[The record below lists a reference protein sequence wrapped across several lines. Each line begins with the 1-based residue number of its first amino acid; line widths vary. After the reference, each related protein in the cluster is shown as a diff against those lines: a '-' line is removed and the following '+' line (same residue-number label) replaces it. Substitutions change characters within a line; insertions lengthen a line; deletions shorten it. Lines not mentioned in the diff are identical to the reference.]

1 MGARAGEAGVSTL
14 FDNFDDWESGPNRR
28 EMPDAPRPWL
38 GQACVWGP
46 AQTQGSKRGFVH
58 PHLKRVVIVDD
69 NDKALKSWRQE
80 IVDAMQR
87 SKPVQPCNCAVAVSV
102 LIYVPRPQA
111 HYRTNGDLKPNAA
124 RVPAAGRDIDKIA
137 RAILDAGQI
146 ACWWVNDARVAD
158 LRLRRRYDDGIGERT
173 WVWAWQVSEPEQP
186 IPELPEVIDVGS
198 DDDGY
203 R

>member
-1 MGARAGEAGVSTL
+1 MDSL
-14 FDNFDDWESGPNRR
+14 FDDDWSNEQPVRLT
-28 EMPDAPRPWL
+28 EPAPSAAWL
-38 GQACVWGP
+38 GSACVWGP

-87 SKPVQPCNCAVAVSV
+87 TKPPRALNCSVAVSV

-111 HYRTNGDLKPNAA
+111 HYRTGEHAGELKSGAA

-146 ACWWVNDARVAD
+146 ACWWVNDARVSD
-158 LRLRRRYDDGIGERT
+158 LHMRRRYDDGIGERT
-173 WVWAWQVSEPEQP
+173 WVWAWAVSEPDQP
-186 IPELPEVIDVGS
+186 MPVLDETIDIGS
-198 DDDGY
+198 EGDGY
-203 R
+203 ERS

>member
-1 MGARAGEAGVSTL
+1 MDNL
-14 FDNFDDWESGPNRR
+14 FDDDWSNEQPVRLT
-28 EMPDAPRPWL
+28 EPPIAPDTWL
-38 GQACVWGP
+38 GSACVWGP

-87 SKPVQPCNCAVAVSV
+87 SKPPRALNCAVAVSI

-111 HYRTNGDLKPNAA
+111 HYRTGEHAGELKPNAA

-146 ACWWVNDARVAD
+146 ACWWVNDARVSD
-158 LRLRRRYDDGIGERT
+158 LHLRRRYDDGIGERT
-173 WVWAWQVSEPEQP
+173 WVWAWAVQTPDQLMPVLDET
-186 IPELPEVIDVGS
+186 IDIGEE
-198 DDDGY
+198 DQ
-203 R
+203 

>member
-1 MGARAGEAGVSTL
+1 MSSL
-14 FDNFDDWESGPNRR
+14 FDDWDNEQPVRLT
-28 EMPDAPRPWL
+28 EPLPAPAAWL
-38 GQACVWGP
+38 GSACVWGP

-87 SKPVQPCNCAVAVSV
+87 SKPPQALNCAVAVSV
-102 LIYVPRPQA
+102 IIYVPRPQA
-111 HYRTNGDLKPNAA
+111 HYRTNGELKPGAA

-137 RAILDAGQI
+137 RAILDAGTY
-146 ACWWVNDARVAD
+146 ACWWVNDARVSD

-173 WVWAWQVSEPEQP
+173 WVWAWQVSEPDQE
-186 IPELPEVIDVGS
+186 IPELSEVIDIGE
-198 DDDGY
+198 D

>member
-1 MGARAGEAGVSTL
+1 MSTL
-14 FDNFDDWESGPNRR
+14 LDDDWESGPNRI
-28 EMPDAPRPWL
+28 EPVTLAPTWL
-38 GQACVWGP
+38 GSACVWGP
-46 AQTQGSKRGFVH
+46 AQTQGSKRGFIH

-87 SKPVQPCNCAVAVSV
+87 SKPPRALDCAVSV
-102 LIYVPRPQA
+102 SILIYVPRPRA
-111 HYRTNGDLKPNAA
+111 HYRTNGELKPNAA

-146 ACWWVNDARVAD
+146 ACWWTNDARVSD

-173 WVWAWQVSEPEQP
+173 WVWAWQVSEPDQLQ
-186 IPELPEVIDVGS
+186 PELPEVINTSEMDHER
-198 DDDGY
+198 Y
-203 R
+203 

>member
-1 MGARAGEAGVSTL
+1 MSSL
-14 FDNFDDWESGPNRR
+14 FEDEWNSGPNRV
-28 EMPDAPRPWL
+28 EPAPEPTTWL
-38 GQACVWGP
+38 GSACVWGK
-46 AQTQGSKRGFVH
+46 AQTQGSKRGFIH

-87 SKPVQPCNCAVAVSV
+87 SKPNRALDCPIAVSI

-111 HYRTNGDLKPNAA
+111 HYRTGDHAGELKPNAPQ
-124 RVPAAGRDIDKIA
+124 VPAAGRDIDKIA

-173 WVWAWQVSEPEQP
+173 WVWAWAVTRPDQP
-186 IPELPEVIDVGS
+186 IPELDESIDLGE
-198 DDDGY
+198 D

>member
-1 MGARAGEAGVSTL
+1 MNNL
-14 FDNFDDWESGPNRR
+14 FDSDWESPSRVEVTEPTSKPNT
-28 EMPDAPRPWL
+28 WL
-38 GQACVWGP
+38 GSACVWGK

-87 SKPVQPCNCAVAVSV
+87 TKPSRALDCAVAVSI
-102 LIYVPRPQA
+102 LIYQQRPQA
-111 HYRTNGDLKPNAA
+111 HYRTGEHQGELKVNAPL
-124 RVPAAGRDIDKIA
+124 VPAAGRDIDKVA

-146 ACWWVNDARVAD
+146 ACWWTNDARVAD

-173 WVWAWQVSEPEQP
+173 WVWAWAISRPDQP
-186 IPELPEVIDVGS
+186 IPELDESIDLGV
-198 DDDGY
+198 D

>member
-1 MGARAGEAGVSTL
+1 MNGL
-14 FDNFDDWESGPNRR
+14 FDNDWESGPNRI
-28 EMPDAPRPWL
+28 APVTASAWL
-38 GQACVWGP
+38 GSACVWGK

-87 SKPVQPCNCAVAVSV
+87 TKPPRAMDCAVAVNI
-102 LIYVPRPQA
+102 LLYVPRPQA
-111 HYRTNGDLKPNAA
+111 HYRTNGELKPQAA

-146 ACWWVNDARVAD
+146 ACWWVNDARVSD
-158 LRLRRRYDDGIGERT
+158 LQMRRRYDDGIGERT
-173 WVWAWQVSEPEQP
+173 WVWAWVAREPDQQMPVLDETIDISEIEHGNP
-186 IPELPEVIDVGS
+186 
-198 DDDGY
+198 
-203 R
+203 

>member
-1 MGARAGEAGVSTL
+1 MSSL
-14 FDNFDDWESGPNRR
+14 FDDWDDEQPVRLT
-28 EMPDAPRPWL
+28 EPAPAPAAWL
-38 GQACVWGP
+38 GSACVWGP

-87 SKPVQPCNCAVAVSV
+87 SKPPQALNCAVAVSV
-102 LIYVPRPQA
+102 IIYVPRPQA
-111 HYRTNGDLKPNAA
+111 HYRTNGELKPQAA

-146 ACWWVNDARVAD
+146 ACWWVNDARVSD

-173 WVWAWQVSEPEQP
+173 WVWAWQVSEPDQE
-186 IPELPEVIDVGS
+186 IPELPEVIDIGE
-198 DDDGY
+198 D